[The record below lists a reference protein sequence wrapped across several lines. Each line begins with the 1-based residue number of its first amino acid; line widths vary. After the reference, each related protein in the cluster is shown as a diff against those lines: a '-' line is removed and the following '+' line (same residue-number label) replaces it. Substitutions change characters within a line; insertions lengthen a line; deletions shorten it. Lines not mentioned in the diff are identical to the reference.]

1 MNAHTP
7 MSQTASGISHW
18 PDTDVIDARLK
29 ALIKQPIRPIRS
41 EHMEKV
47 QAYFEHNCPTS
58 KQLATS
64 AAQVIPGGI
73 QHNLAFNYP
82 FPLAMKSAQGAHLED
97 VDGNRYID
105 FLQAGGPT
113 LLGSNDP
120 VVQEKV
126 IETLREC
133 GPSTGLLH
141 EYEVKLAELVCR
153 YVPSVDMFRMLASG
167 TESVM
172 GAIRLARAYTGKK
185 WVIKIGGAYHGWSD
199 QMVYGMRIPGTGRR
213 EAVGIPSGSTHYTQE
228 SFPNDLAAIRR
239 RLLLNRLRGGT
250 AAIIVEPLGPESGTR
265 PARKDFNENLRKLC
279 DEFGALLI
287 FDEVVSG
294 FRVGMSGAQGYF
306 GVLPDLTIFG
316 KCLTG
321 GYPMAG
327 GIGGRRE
334 VMLLLAGGIGGKQT
348 KRAFVGGTLT
358 ANPLSCVAGYH
369 TLLELEKRNAPVV
382 AGRAGDRITAGL
394 SEIVE
399 RLGLPYVVY
408 NQGSVVHLQ
417 TSGVLLLNVR
427 NPIQLMREVNPRK
440 HMMEEMGAAYMAH
453 GLVTLAGSRLY
464 TSAADTDA
472 IIDEALNRFEDVFK
486 LVV

>member
-1 MNAHTP
+1 MNASTP
-7 MSQTASGISHW
+7 DVTTSGISHW

-29 ALIKQPIRPIRS
+29 TLIKQPIRPIRR
-41 EHMEKV
+41 EHMDKV
-47 QAYFEHNCPTS
+47 LGYFEQRCQAS
-58 KQLATS
+58 KRLSEQ
-64 AAQVIPGGI
+64 AASVIPGGV

-82 FPLAMKSAQGAHLED
+82 FPLAMKSAIGAHLED
-97 VDGNRYID
+97 IDGNRYID

-126 IETLREC
+126 MQVLREC
-133 GPSTGLLH
+133 GPVTGLLH

-153 YVPSVDMFRMLASG
+153 YVPSVEMFRMLASG

-199 QMVYGMRIPGTGRR
+199 QLVYGMRIPGTGRR
-213 EAVGIPSGSTHYTQE
+213 EAVGIPRGATSHTQE

-239 RLLLNRLRGGT
+239 RLQLNRLRGGT
-250 AAIIVEPLGPESGTR
+250 AAIMVEPLGPESGTR
-265 PARKDFNENLRKLC
+265 PAHKDFNANLRKLC

-294 FRVGMSGAQGYF
+294 FRSGMSGAQGYF
-306 GVLPDLTIFG
+306 GVMPDLTIFG
-316 KCLTG
+316 KCITG

-334 VMLLLAGGIGGKQT
+334 VMLLLAGGIGGKQS

-358 ANPLSCVAGYH
+358 ANPLSSVAGYYS
-369 TLLELEKRNAPVV
+369 LLEMAKRNAPAL
-382 AGRAGDRITAGL
+382 AGRAGDRLTAGL
-394 SEIVE
+394 SGIVE

-427 NPIQLMREVNPRK
+427 NPIQLLREVNPRK

-464 TSAADTDA
+464 TSAMDTDELV
-472 IIDEALNRFEDVFK
+472 DEALNRFEDVFK
-486 LVV
+486 LAV